1 MLPVPYTDKPDK
13 QVIRAVPWIEE
24 AFDLGWGEID
34 RVLSSTPMS
43 KRTGRPRVIDL
54 NEALRWLESNQVL
67 VKPTDKNL
75 GTALVSLEWYDD
87 VICNFIRNNK
97 GYQIVDFAIA
107 QIHLIKQVRQI
118 IAVANTDIAQDLSGL
133 QSYLVSR
140 LPGLMMGD
148 ATNWRVE
155 EPEGWIN
162 ELVLTIPLFNGLPKI
177 HKDPWAIRPIVPCH
191 SVIQQPASQMLS
203 VILKTFLPRFP
214 QILVSSKHLC
224 RDIEGIV
231 NPKLR
236 MLSKPTWRDK
246 VFICT
251 TDIGGFYTNVNI
263 QDCSVRLRS
272 LAEEEYGDT
281 DRGDEKVKLITD
293 LFHAQQD
300 TLIFRVKTL
309 KNNWLV
315 AQRNGLAMGMDAAPD
330 IANLYAAWY
339 EHKLFE
345 DEPILGES
353 ILLYRRYIDDI
364 FAIVLADNLD
374 ACKSILRKLVLPGL
388 KLNWEFLHTSG
399 VFLDLDLWRSPH
411 HPEQRVKY
419 RPYCKPLNNFE
430 RLPWSTGHSDK
441 ILKATFG
448 SEVHRLAVLSYTPQI
463 YDEELSWLKDLYIS
477 RGYPPLVVK
486 KWCKKAHDNTYKN
499 RLNWKPSEAPE
510 GGGVWPLRSTMN
522 PIWDTLDFSSLSE
535 EIANYGLKVGQSPLE
550 IAFWR
555 KRIVKALKKPVNLGD
570 RENMFNR
577 KMCQLTKE
585 DTKMPLGLQGLV
597 DHSDSDMSL
606 EVLLPGQRVYKLY
619 VRPDTIHEDSTHLHV
634 REDLPS
640 PSRGGEQIDP
650 NVFID
655 V

>member
-1 MLPVPYTDKPDK
+1 M
-13 QVIRAVPWIEE
+13 
-24 AFDLGWGEID
+24 
-34 RVLSSTPMS
+34 
-43 KRTGRPRVIDL
+43 
-54 NEALRWLESNQVL
+54 
-67 VKPTDKNL
+67 
-75 GTALVSLEWYDD
+75 
-87 VICNFIRNNK
+87 
-97 GYQIVDFAIA
+97 
-107 QIHLIKQVRQI
+107 
-118 IAVANTDIAQDLSGL
+118 
-133 QSYLVSR
+133 
-140 LPGLMMGD
+140 
-148 ATNWRVE
+148 
-155 EPEGWIN
+155 
-162 ELVLTIPLFNGLPKI
+162 
-177 HKDPWAIRPIVPCH
+177 
-191 SVIQQPASQMLS
+191 
-203 VILKTFLPRFP
+203 
-214 QILVSSKHLC
+214 
-224 RDIEGIV
+224 
-231 NPKLR
+231 
-236 MLSKPTWRDK
+236 
-246 VFICT
+246 FICT
-251 TDIGGFYTNVNI
+251 ADIGRFYTNVDI

-309 KNNWLV
+309 NNNWLV
-315 AQRNGLAMGMDAAPD
+315 AQRDGLAMGMDAAPD

-339 EHKLFE
+339 ERKLFE
-345 DEPILGES
+345 DEPVLEKS

-364 FAIVLADNLD
+364 FAIVLAENLD
-374 ACKSILRKLVLPGL
+374 ACKSILGKLVLPGL
-388 KLNWEFLHTSG
+388 KLNWEFSHTSG
-399 VFLDLDLWRSPH
+399 VFLDLDLWRNPH

-419 RPYCKPLNNFE
+419 RPYRKPLNNFE

-441 ILKATFG
+441 ILKAAFG

-463 YDEELSWLKDLYIS
+463 YNEELSWLKDLYIS

-486 KWCKKAHDNTYKN
+486 KWCKKAHDNAYKN
-499 RLNWKPSEAPE
+499 RLDWKPSEASE

-522 PIWDTLDFSSLSE
+522 PVWDMLDFSSLSE

-555 KRIVKALKKPVNLGD
+555 KRIVKALKRPVNLGD
-570 RENMFNR
+570 RENLFNR

-606 EVLLPGQRVYKLY
+606 EVLLPGQRVYKPY

-640 PSRGGEQIDP
+640 PSRGGERIDP
-650 NVFID
+650 NVFMD